1 VSLPRYLLV
10 SIGPYTMGVKGH
22 GRQRLDGGGLGSAWR
37 QDDGGDSTTT
47 TWEAMMV
54 GAYGSE
60 AVVDVMVGAGQVG
73 SAKIWARPNQV

>member
-1 VSLPRYLLV
+1 
-10 SIGPYTMGVKGH
+10 MGVKGH